1 MFQATFYLGVSL
13 SSLGTQWGLCPRY
26 VGAILLLLV
35 NLDGKSQAQKG
46 LSDLVQLSIIYEP

>member
-13 SSLGTQWGLCPRY
+13 SSLGTQWELCPRY